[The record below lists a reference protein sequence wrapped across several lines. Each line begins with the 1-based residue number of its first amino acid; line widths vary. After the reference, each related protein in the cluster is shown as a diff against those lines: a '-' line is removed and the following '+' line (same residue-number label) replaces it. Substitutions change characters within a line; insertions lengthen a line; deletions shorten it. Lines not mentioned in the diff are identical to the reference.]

1 VAKKAIAKTSTAVL
15 VQAEAGQGFAAPFN
29 RLAANFLIVITDPS
43 TGLAVTNLT
52 RRSFQIIN
60 HFSIPGQTCGFSG
73 SITGFNN
80 VGTGAYHLQVK
91 PKNCDWVSG
100 DYLAQIMVSSRGQNG
115 QTTATL
121 SIR

>member
-1 VAKKAIAKTSTAVL
+1 MAKKAIVRTAKAIL

-29 RLAANFLIVITDPS
+29 RLPANFLVVVTDPG

-52 RRSFQIIN
+52 RRSFQIVN

-73 SITGFNN
+73 SITAFNN
-80 VGTGAYHLQVK
+80 VGTGAYHLQVR
-91 PKNCDWVSG
+91 PKKCDWVSG
-100 DYLAQIMVSSRGQNG
+100 DYLAQIMVSSRGRHG
-115 QTTATL
+115 QTTAKL